1 MLCPARCASF
11 KMDCKLLH
19 QAWKENDKL
28 KIKNWKL
35 EEDVSHLKVRLG
47 DVKILNKLNMKDKKT
62 ELNEMIDQNK
72 NLTKKVVCLQAK
84 LDQELQNREKEQIKK
99 NSKISSLKQQN
110 GKLKDKLKA
119 KSQLKSKN
127 DQSQDSEAKIKIL
140 DRKLEK
146 AKLEECPICFES
158 ISINRKWTA
167 FIPCGH
173 RTCSECA
180 DKIAA
185 LPRSTKKR
193 KCPNCR
199 ENIIGFL
206 VLEGIYEG

>member
-1 MLCPARCASF
+1 MLCPTRCDSF

-47 DVKILNKLNMKDKKT
+47 DAKILNKLNMKDKKS
-62 ELNEMIDQNK
+62 ELNETIDQNK
-72 NLTKKVVCLQAK
+72 KLTKEVVRLQAK

-99 NSKISSLKQQN
+99 DSKISCLKQQN
-110 GKLKDKLKA
+110 EKLKDKLKT
-119 KSQLKSKN
+119 KSQLKTKN
-127 DQSQDSEAKIKIL
+127 DQNGDSEAKIKIL
-140 DRKLEK
+140 DSKLEK
-146 AKLEECPICFES
+146 AKLEECPICYES
-158 ISINRKWTA
+158 ISIDRKWTA

-173 RTCSECA
+173 RTCSDCA
-180 DKIAA
+180 DKISG
-185 LPRSTKKR
+185 LPRSTNKR

-206 VLEGIYEG
+206 VLEGVYES